1 MALHEVF
8 SPTPAPKERIHQA
21 LVMEAAK
28 RVRVSEYL
36 QLRYQ
41 SKRGHLSGEEYR
53 QIRDGATAIMYDAA
67 KSDNRPYDPGDNIE
81 RSTDPRVG
89 WARRKLTNVPLG
101 EYLAARHKLLEAA
114 VAGSTKKAQDF
125 ENLVGFEEE
134 AGKAFIRKLNLE
146 NGLFLTEKV
155 AAAAGIDFAASAA

>member
-1 MALHEVF
+1 MALE
-8 SPTPAPKERIHQA
+8 SLEAAPALKEKIPFF
-21 LVMEAAK
+21 VMEAAK

-89 WARRKLTNVPLG
+89 WARRKLTNVPLA
-101 EYLAARHKLLEAA
+101 EYLAVRQSFLE
-114 VAGSTKKAQDF
+114 VEIDSNTR
-125 ENLVGFEEE
+125 NLQELRTISGLEEQ